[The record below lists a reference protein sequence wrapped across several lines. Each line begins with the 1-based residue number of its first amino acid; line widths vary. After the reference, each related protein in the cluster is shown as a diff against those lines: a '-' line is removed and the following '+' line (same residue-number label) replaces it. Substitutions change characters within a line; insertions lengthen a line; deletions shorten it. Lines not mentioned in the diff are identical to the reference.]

1 MGSIKRDE
9 MILIKIVLGIILT
22 GTVTCEDNT
31 GCPNGWTAGSN
42 KCYKLISEPFS
53 LWQADE
59 QCKNINGSVIVPET
73 VAEYEEIGNL
83 AGLGLDFEGDHFW
96 IFFKIL
102 STYKTDFPPTVV
114 KVDGSPAPD
123 WINDNKNQFY
133 YGELTG
139 PKGLIS
145 AQTFIES
152 GKNRRIGLQ
161 YFQSNAG
168 RLSLYKPNNP
178 RLFGAYALCE
188 ITRKITTK
196 NRTNIVRNYDGKWTK
211 YFTGGDSTY
220 CSHSREAIMNFHCGD
235 INKLIDV
242 KEPRECNYI
251 INFVINCNNEVSI
264 SSTIKL
270 PADYIHTQQSFGT
283 MFYKF
288 YGKMNRYSAKSTCER
303 DGAILPIPR
312 SKIEND
318 FIANL
323 KPYGDIWL
331 GINHI
336 NNENFTDPY
345 GKPITYF
352 NWASGEPNNYYGGED
367 AVYIVG
373 NTGYHYNEQPT
384 LWNDAPST
392 ISTRVYA
399 ICVFYPQ
406 ETPNDETWAEY
417 LDTYLLYYT
426 SQYQKFSTLAE
437 AQQKCAELSFDEC
450 GGITYVKNVGY
461 ELRNGNDPISSP
473 IGEISYVR
481 PRT

>member
-53 LWQADE
+53 LWEADE
-59 QCKNINGSVIVPET
+59 QCKNINGSIIVPET

-188 ITRKITTK
+188 ITRIIPTTTRTTTSTTIATITVTTTLPTTTDRTTYDFYMEKLIRNLKIEDIEPQNRKITMGDHYYWIDSLYSYISSTDVFILKQAPMDEAYVIVLGYDK
-196 NRTNIVRNYDGKWTK
+196 NSTNIVQNNDGKWTK
-211 YFTGGDSTY
+211 YFKGGDSTY

-242 KEPRECNYI
+242 KEPRHCNYI
-251 INFVINCNNEVSI
+251 INFVINCNDQVS
-264 SSTIKL
+264 S
-270 PADYIHTQQSFGT
+270 
-283 MFYKF
+283 
-288 YGKMNRYSAKSTCER
+288 
-303 DGAILPIPR
+303 
-312 SKIEND
+312 
-318 FIANL
+318 
-323 KPYGDIWL
+323 
-331 GINHI
+331 
-336 NNENFTDPY
+336 
-345 GKPITYF
+345 
-352 NWASGEPNNYYGGED
+352 
-367 AVYIVG
+367 
-373 NTGYHYNEQPT
+373 
-384 LWNDAPST
+384 
-392 ISTRVYA
+392 
-399 ICVFYPQ
+399 
-406 ETPNDETWAEY
+406 ETWAEY
-417 LDTYLLYYT
+417 LDTYLLFYT
-426 SQYQKFSTLAE
+426 SQYGNQTFPTLGE
-437 AQQKCAELSFDEC
+437 AKLKCADLSFDDC

-461 ELRNGNDPISSP
+461 ELRNGNKPFSSP

-481 PRT
+481 PST

>member
-53 LWQADE
+53 LWEADE
-59 QCKNINGSVIVPET
+59 QCKNINGSIIVPET

-188 ITRKITTK
+188 ITRIISTTTITTTYHPTTYHPTTWHPTEPHHRTTPSIGYYTITVTTTLPTTTKSTK
-196 NRTNIVRNYDGKWTK
+196 NDFSMEKLIRNLKIEDIEPENRKLTMGDHYYWIDSVYSQTSSTDVFILKQAPMDEAWTIVLGYDTNSTNIVQNDDGKRTK
-211 YFTGGDSTY
+211 YFKGGDWTH
-220 CSHSREAIMNFHCGD
+220 CSHSREAVMHFQCGSR
-235 INKLIDV
+235 NKLVNVQEPEKCSYIFYVEID
-242 KEPRECNYI
+242 CNDVISACDLI
-251 INFVINCNNEVSI
+251 INIRESEWKETNLSGCYYMVETVDDR
-264 SSTIKL
+264 
-270 PADYIHTQQSFGT
+270 PA
-283 MFYKF
+283 YK
-288 YGKMNRYSAKSTCER
+288 R
-303 DGAILPIPR
+303 DGFGVYLWYHSTNNQWHFTP
-312 SKIEND
+312 EED
-318 FIANL
+318 FQDRTHNS
-323 KPYGDIWL
+323 WL
-331 GINHI
+331 YTNS
-336 NNENFTDPY
+336 EEFDVA
-345 GKPITYF
+345 KL
-352 NWASGEPNNYYGGED
+352 SGTWFDLVN
-367 AVYIVG
+367 
-373 NTGYHYNEQPT
+373 
-384 LWNDAPST
+384 ST
-392 ISTRVYA
+392 WEETATVTIIS
-399 ICVFYPQ
+399 
-406 ETPNDETWAEY
+406 EY
-417 LDTYLLYYT
+417 
-426 SQYQKFSTLAE
+426 
-437 AQQKCAELSFDEC
+437 
-450 GGITYVKNVGY
+450 
-461 ELRNGNDPISSP
+461 
-473 IGEISYVR
+473 
-481 PRT
+481 